1 MVKAELAKF
10 MDIISKL
17 VNGCKFNI
25 WKNSVTLHSV
35 YQVNSVAPFFSRY
48 PSLVY
53 ISCIRKK
60 DNVM

>member
-35 YQVNSVAPFFSRY
+35 YQVNSGPPLFLDITYLTTICLRI
-48 PSLVY
+48 L
-53 ISCIRKK
+53 
-60 DNVM
+60 